1 MKKNIS
7 GIKRFIVPLFLL
19 CFFGETQ
26 AQLGIG
32 VSEPNSRSLLE
43 IKSTTKGFLPPR
55 MTVAQRSTLGA
66 SLTKAE
72 RGLVVLDSLTSKQF
86 YWDSVKWTNTIIQP
100 GRPVKLVS
108 DSLMLNP
115 GTAAGDLLS
124 WDGIN
129 WISKQ
134 PAPVKLNLAAN
145 KLQPSLVLNYC
156 ISAFGIFPSP
166 SDMPYV
172 GEIRIFGF
180 NFEPMEWFKCD
191 GQLLSI
197 ANYDVLFYLIGTT
210 YGGDGQTTYAL
221 PDLRGRKPI
230 HKGAGPGLSTRNIG
244 ERAGSEVHF
253 INQ

>member
-55 MTVAQRSTLGA
+55 MTLAQRATLGA

-72 RGLVVLDSLTSKQF
+72 RGLAVLDSLTGKQY
-86 YWDSVKWTNTIIQP
+86 YWDSTKWTNVTP
-100 GRPVKLVS
+100 GLKLPLKLIS
-108 DSLMLNP
+108 DSVALNP
-115 GTAAGDLLS
+115 GTAAGDLIS
-124 WDGIN
+124 WDGVN
-129 WISKQ
+129 WISKK
-134 PAPVKLNLAAN
+134 PAPTRLNFRYN

-156 ISAFGIFPSP
+156 ISAFGVFPNMNDQP
-166 SDMPYV
+166 FV
-172 GEIRIFGF
+172 GEIRVFGF
-180 NFEPMEWFKCD
+180 NFDPLGWFRCD

-197 ANYDVLFYLIGTT
+197 AENDVLFALIGTT
-210 YGGDGQTTYAL
+210 YGGDGQNTFAV

-230 HKGAGPGLSTRNIG
+230 HKGQSLNVTNKLLGEAG
-244 ERAGSEVHF
+244 GSEFHF